1 MPWGPEPQIRVAAA
15 DIEALGGVV
24 PQTFPDFELHGI
36 VDVTLDD
43 GWKGGN
49 DGVAR
54 LMPGVRR
61 SRRRPDTLIVDRR
74 VARWYVIEVFH
85 LLGYRKRREALGYYA
100 FTRRRHDLRF

>member
-1 MPWGPEPQIRVAAA
+1 
-15 DIEALGGVV
+15 
-24 PQTFPDFELHGI
+24 
-36 VDVTLDD
+36 
-43 GWKGGN
+43 
-49 DGVAR
+49 
-54 LMPGVRR
+54 MPGVRR